1 VHPPLPGDFMNA
13 PPALGARASGP
24 ALFAR
29 FAYPPNAL
37 GYCGPDDAQAVL
49 EYAAAQTSD
58 RGLVDLAR
66 QFHGAWPY
74 LQLIAAAAGISDPL
88 DSHVVRSYWTGG
100 PLLERVPPAMLA
112 AHLEERFRHQVGRHW
127 SDLAK
132 LAAAGGRPHHN
143 FHVFGV
149 YPWAG
154 MLRGGTVAE
163 PLRVLDRCR
172 IRWGRLTAL
181 SGRMAVV
188 QTRPVCWDGHRL
200 SLGLIREEQAQ
211 VGSDGRS
218 LAAGLAV
225 GAMVALHWD
234 WVCEVLDP
242 PRLDWLRYYT
252 RTQLAVV
259 NAALADSAPA
269 PALR

>member
-1 VHPPLPGDFMNA
+1 MSAAPVTPAPGT
-13 PPALGARASGP
+13 RASGP

-29 FAYPPNAL
+29 FAYPPNSL
-37 GYCGPDDAQAVL
+37 GYCGPDDAQSVL
-49 EYAAAQTSD
+49 EYAAARTSD
-58 RGLVDLAR
+58 PGLVDLAR

-74 LQLIAAAAGISDPL
+74 LQLIAGAAGIRDPL
-88 DSHVVRSYWTGG
+88 DAAVVGAYWIGG
-100 PLLERVPPAMLA
+100 ALLERVSAGMLA

-132 LAAAGGRPHHN
+132 LAAEGGRPHHN

-154 MLRGGTVAE
+154 MLRGGTAAE
-163 PLRVLDRCR
+163 PLRVLDQCR
-172 IRWGRLTAL
+172 IRWGRLTGL
-181 SGRMAVV
+181 SGSVAVV

-200 SLGLIREEQAQ
+200 SLGLIREEQ
-211 VGSDGRS
+211 VLIGSDGRS
-218 LAAGLAV
+218 LAAGLTV
-225 GAMVALHWD
+225 GATVALHWN
-234 WVCEVLDP
+234 WVCDVLDK
-242 PRLDWLRYYT
+242 PRLDWLRHYT